1 MTNREPFVSPMHLKT
16 EAAAAKT
23 SWSPL
28 EFRSDALAA
37 LRAYN
42 AWWNMQSRGEYVSA
56 NRFCAENFLSKPTL
70 LMVDRIK
77 KQLLTSLRDAGVL
90 DVSAG
95 GRVEPWGRGEPPMV
109 PPELN
114 INGDSQP
121 LLVALIAIALQPKF
135 AIRTSER
142 AFRTQ
147 LDKVS

>member
-1 MTNREPFVSPMHLKT
+1 
-16 EAAAAKT
+16 
-23 SWSPL
+23 
-28 EFRSDALAA
+28 
-37 LRAYN
+37 
-42 AWWNMQSRGEYVSA
+42 
-56 NRFCAENFLSKPTL
+56 
-70 LMVDRIK
+70 MVDRIK

-95 GRVEPWGRGEPPMV
+95 GRVEPWGRGEPLMV

-121 LLVALIAIALQPKF
+121 LLAVLIAIASQPKF